1 MGMSLKHRYKTTIG
15 TEMSMSQFELDR
27 GFAYR
32 SKRRCDRFYRVG
44 DVRKVKSRITHCSLG
59 GAKVRITSIAFDKGA
74 RKTKVTFAR
83 VRENKPVHYL
93 KMED

>member
-1 MGMSLKHRYKTTIG
+1 MGISIKHRWKTVVG

-32 SKRRCDRFYRVG
+32 SKRRCEQFYRVG
-44 DVRKVKSRITHCSLG
+44 DVRKAKSRVSHCSLG